1 MFRSITAISA
11 LSSEVQLDT
20 MNDKVMFALENSFLG
35 VLIVFAVLALLSL
48 IVKLVASVLTPKEK
62 KAPVEKTVAPTP
74 TPAPA
79 PAPASSTASDDG
91 EIVAAITAAI
101 SLVLESEGKDP
112 NGFRVVSFRR
122 SSTRKNSL

>member
-11 LSSEVQLDT
+11 LSAEIQLDT
-20 MNDKVMFALENSFLG
+20 MNDKVMFALENSLLG
-35 VLIVFAVLALLSL
+35 VIIVFAVLALLSL
-48 IVKLVASVLTPKEK
+48 VVKLVASILSPKEK
-62 KAPVEKTVAPTP
+62 KAPAEKASAPTP

-79 PAPASSTASDDG
+79 PTPAAATSDDS
-91 EIVAAITAAI
+91 EIVAAITAAR